1 MAWQSELAKCGNS
14 RHQQWYHSLFSS
26 SLSAAAGERNGH
38 TLLQRFA
45 ESIWTPFS
53 EATAIPALL
62 SIAATPVLQR
72 VRQIMQASLTSK
84 RFDRLAKTVELLS
97 LQEGKASFKMKVD
110 ESHLNGV
117 GTLHGGM
124 TAFLVDN
131 LTTGTVLTKP
141 PHLPGVSI
149 DMSISYLR
157 AAPVGEE
164 ITINTEVVKMGRT
177 LAFTSAELLN
187 KDGKLI
193 AKASHTKFI
202 GQGRPAVKSE

>member
-1 MAWQSELAKCGNS
+1 
-14 RHQQWYHSLFSS
+14 
-26 SLSAAAGERNGH
+26 
-38 TLLQRFA
+38 
-45 ESIWTPFS
+45 
-53 EATAIPALL
+53 
-62 SIAATPVLQR
+62 
-72 VRQIMQASLTSK
+72 
-84 RFDRLAKTVELLS
+84 
-97 LQEGKASFKMKVD
+97 MKVD

-164 ITINTEVVKMGRT
+164 ITINAEVVKMGHT

-187 KDGKLI
+187 KEGKLI

-202 GQGRPAVKSE
+202 GQGPPTVKSE

>member
-1 MAWQSELAKCGNS
+1 M
-14 RHQQWYHSLFSS
+14 
-26 SLSAAAGERNGH
+26 
-38 TLLQRFA
+38 
-45 ESIWTPFS
+45 
-53 EATAIPALL
+53 
-62 SIAATPVLQR
+62 ATPVLQR
-72 VRQIMQASLTSK
+72 VRQAMMALRISK
-84 RFDRLAKTVELLS
+84 RFDRLAKTVEILS

-124 TAFLVDN
+124 TAFLVDY
-131 LTTGTVLTKP
+131 LTTITVVTKP

-157 AAPVGEE
+157 AAPVGDE
-164 ITINTEVVKMGRT
+164 ISIYAEVVKMGRT

-187 KDGKLI
+187 KDGKLL

-202 GQGRPAVKSE
+202 GQGSPAIKTE